1 MHAYQ
6 QETTGI
12 RQMHLSV
19 FVAATGNHIAGWRIP
34 EALTSAEDFS
44 ALLAI
49 TKIAERGKFD
59 FAFFADAPV
68 CAMADLPSFALK
80 LEPATLLA
88 ALSVQTSQIGLVAT
102 ISSTFTEPYN
112 LARAIASVDQI
123 SGGRAGW
130 NVVTTASPEAAA
142 NFGRELP
149 DHGLRYEIADEYLQ
163 VVQGLWD
170 SWEAGGLV
178 ANKETGQYLD
188 LSKVHV
194 LNHNGKYFKV
204 RGPLCASRS
213 PQGQPVV
220 VQAGSS
226 GAGQRF
232 AAKYAEVVFTVQQE
246 MSEAQRFYQG
256 LKEQVVAN
264 SRPPDHCAVMPGL
277 LTVVGRTEEEVRK
290 KLAHLASLVIPGSA
304 LATMSE
310 RLGHDMSQYSLD
322 EPVPDLPVAPTG
334 VQSYAQV
341 IYAKAKR
348 ERLTLREVHNL
359 FALSRGYLMMTGTPK
374 AIADTMEEWLVG
386 RACDGFMLVP
396 AFFPG
401 DLAEFV
407 NLVVPELQRRGLF
420 RKDYARKT
428 LRSHLGLPEPRN
440 RFAKEASSE

>member
-1 MHAYQ
+1 
-6 QETTGI
+6 
-12 RQMHLSV
+12 MHLSV

-68 CAMADLPSFALK
+68 CAMADLPCFALK

-88 ALSVQTSQIGLVAT
+88 ALSVHTSQIGLVAT

-149 DHGLRYEIADEYLQ
+149 DHGLRYEIADEYVQ

-170 SWEAGGLV
+170 SWESGGLV

-188 LSKVHV
+188 LTKVHV

-204 RGPLCASRS
+204 RGPLSASRS

-232 AAKYAEVVFTVQQE
+232 AAKYAEIVFTVQQE
-246 MSEAQRFYQG
+246 MREAQRFYRG
-256 LKEQVVAN
+256 LKEQVIAN
-264 SRPPDHCAVMPGL
+264 GRSPDHCAVMPGV
-277 LTVVGRTEEEVRK
+277 LTVVGRTDEEVRK

-310 RLGHDMSQYSLD
+310 RLGHDFSEYPLD
-322 EPVPDLPVAPTG
+322 EPVPDLPVAPSG
-334 VQSYAQV
+334 VQSYAHV

-407 NLVVPELQRRGLF
+407 DLVVPELQRRGLF
-420 RKDYARKT
+420 RRDYAGTT

-440 RFAKEASSE
+440 RFAKKASWE